1 MPAESARDHNLRS
14 LRRLYDGLESGDVD
28 GIRAVLAPT
37 VVVRL
42 TGTGALDGT
51 YRGMQEAERLY
62 RRVVAALGPGFR
74 IPAHDVLV
82 HDATLVVVPRGTTF
96 GEAVRGM
103 DVYHFE
109 GGLISEIWLT
119 AWRAPD
125 AQDEPAG
132 EANLPT

>member
-1 MPAESARDHNLRS
+1 MAASPARDHNLGL

-28 GIRAVLAPT
+28 GIRAVLAPS

-51 YRGMQEAERLY
+51 YRGIQEAERLY
-62 RRVVAALGPGFR
+62 RRVVEALGPGFKV
-74 IPAHDVLV
+74 PAHDVLV

-96 GEAVRGM
+96 GDSGRGV

-109 GGLISEIWLT
+109 DGLISEIWLT
-119 AWRAPD
+119 VWP
-125 AQDEPAG
+125 PA
-132 EANLPT
+132 

>member
-1 MPAESARDHNLRS
+1 MAGSPARDDNLRL
-14 LRRLYDGLESGDVD
+14 LRRLYDGLESADIHA
-28 GIRAVLAPT
+28 IRSVLAPS

-51 YRGMQEAERLY
+51 YRGIQEAERLY
-62 RRVVAALGPGFR
+62 RLVVEAIGPGFK

-96 GEAVRGM
+96 GDAARGV

-109 GGLISEIWLT
+109 DGLISEIWLT
-119 AWRAPD
+119 AWT
-125 AQDEPAG
+125 PA
-132 EANLPT
+132 